1 MDLNATERRTLGLA
15 STMVLVGAIVRMATA
30 PGPADVGW
38 APADS
43 TGPGIEALRRDVEAA
58 IELKAKAERPL
69 ADGETIDANT
79 ASVEQFDR
87 LPGVGPVTAS
97 AIVRYR
103 ENVSRFGSMAELE
116 AVPGIGP
123 TSAQRLAPYLRFG
136 STRDRGPSIE
146 SDKIDVNRAQ
156 VDDLQQITG
165 IGPVLA
171 SRIVEVRARLGRF
184 ATPEDLLLV
193 PGIGPVILAKI
204 REQMRFE

>member
-15 STMVLVGAIVRMATA
+15 SAMVVVGAIVRMSTA

-43 TGPGIEALRRDVEAA
+43 TDSRIEAVRLDVAAA
-58 IELKAKAERPL
+58 IDRKEEAEKPL
-69 ADGETIDANT
+69 GEGETIDVNT
-79 ASVEQFDR
+79 ASAAQLDR
-87 LPGVGPVTAS
+87 VPGVGPVTAS
-97 AIVRYR
+97 AIVHHR
-103 ENVSRFGSMAELE
+103 ETVSRFSSMAQLE

-123 TSAQRLAPYLRFG
+123 TSVRRLAPYLRLG
-136 STRDRGPSIE
+136 AGDEPVSRKASERIN
-146 SDKIDVNRAQ
+146 VNLAQ

-171 SRIVEVRARLGRF
+171 SRIVEVRSRLGRF

-193 PGIGPVILAKI
+193 PGIGPVILAKL
-204 REQMRFE
+204 RERMRFE